1 MPIDPIRNGSP
12 SGSLDSPSSAAS
24 DVPSGDS
31 ADAASHESASGPASP
46 TSRDDRESETATT
59 EHVPR
64 DKSERASTQ
73 NSEPE
78 GEDEPVEDDGPATLG
93 ELKEPQR
100 LHPLTLFQQL
110 MTSLPAFAFLLYPV
124 FSNPNSQ
131 NVVYLFMTLAYG
143 VVALPAILLQY
154 YRFSYRLTEKQM
166 IIQSGVF
173 NRKNRSIPVER
184 VQNVQIE
191 QNLLARAANIAKVK
205 IETAGSTGTEGV
217 LEYVSLREAHRI
229 RQVIRSF
236 QRKRVEDR
244 PNDRASSETS
254 EQPPDEAS
262 REERSESD
270 VPASDDGRSV
280 ADGSASSGS
289 ASSGSADGSSP
300 DGDTG
305 GTSASDVDKGRN
317 PAEHRD
323 ASDRPAV
330 RGNSRD
336 TRVRK
341 QRVSG
346 GEETKE
352 LFQMPLER
360 VLLSGMFRFSL
371 VYIAVVFSVF
381 QFVEPDTLLNY
392 VMTSRS
398 QVQPLFDTIYDSPA
412 LAVGV
417 TIIFASFF
425 GWLTGILINLTRY
438 YNFHLWLD
446 GDKLRKRHGLFTVRE
461 GTIPIGKVQ
470 ALIIRTNPLMDAFGW
485 YALEAQTVGID
496 VDEQG
501 HRVVVP
507 FAQLEDVLEIGR
519 RVRSFSLP
527 DSFTSVSPLT
537 IRRSFARYIM
547 GLSVLVAPAVYFYPE
562 SWWHPLDVAA
572 PYWAFALTPLLL
584 VWAYLQYLRHGY
596 SIGDEALYIRRGVIG
611 RYVWVLPT
619 EKQHVYYAT
628 ASVFQRRLGL
638 KSFFVDTAGA
648 GSFAYPEVVDVPEDV
663 ANDALDHLYGQFDT
677 LYENRIRAATGSA
690 DTRLSADER
699 PQLPSEV
706 SEGTEE

>member
-1 MPIDPIRNGSP
+1 MPTDPTRNGSP
-12 SGSLDSPSSAAS
+12 SGSLDSSSSPAS
-24 DVPSGDS
+24 DVPSEDS
-31 ADAASHESASGPASP
+31 ADANATNAASSDSAASESASDTTSEIPATGHP
-46 TSRDDRESETATT
+46 
-59 EHVPR
+59 PR
-64 DKSERASTQ
+64 DASD
-73 NSEPE
+73 E
-78 GEDEPVEDDGPATLG
+78 GESSGDGSSGDGSSQDASVDDDSPATLG

-100 LHPLTLFQQL
+100 LHPLTLLQQL
-110 MTSLPAFAFLLYPV
+110 ITSLPAFALLLFPV

-131 NVVYLFMTLAYG
+131 NIVYLFMTLAYG

-173 NRKNRSIPVER
+173 NRKNRSIPIER

-191 QNLLARAANIAKVK
+191 QNLIARAANIAKVK

-236 QRKRVEDR
+236 QRNRVEDR
-244 PNDRASSETS
+244 SGERESSESS
-254 EQPPDEAS
+254 EQTAQEAHGDS
-262 REERSESD
+262 TS
-270 VPASDDGRSV
+270 PASTDD
-280 ADGSASSGS
+280 AST
-289 ASSGSADGSSP
+289 
-300 DGDTG
+300 DTD
-305 GTSASDVDKGRN
+305 TARESASDG
-317 PAEHRD
+317 D
-323 ASDRPAV
+323 AGQEPVMHWDESDRPAV
-330 RGNSRD
+330 RSTSRD
-336 TRVRK
+336 ARARRQSVDA
-341 QRVSG
+341 G
-346 GEETKE
+346 GGTQE

-392 VMTSRS
+392 VMASRS
-398 QVQPLFDTIYDSPA
+398 QVQTLFDTIYDSPV

-461 GTIPIGKVQ
+461 GTIPIEKVQ
-470 ALIIRTNPLMDAFGW
+470 ALIIRTNPLMEAFGW
-485 YALEAQTVGID
+485 YALEAQSVGID

-519 RVRSFSLP
+519 HVRSFSLP

-537 IRRSFARYIM
+537 IRRSFARYMM
-547 GLSVLVAPAVYFYPE
+547 GLSVLVVPAAYFYPAT
-562 SWWHPLDVAA
+562 WWHPLDVAA

-596 SIGDEALYIRRGVIG
+596 NIGDDALYIRRGVIG
-611 RYVWVLPT
+611 RYIWVLPT

-648 GSFAYPEVVDVPEDV
+648 GGFAYPEVVDVPEDV
-663 ANDALDHLYGQFDT
+663 ADDALNHLYGQFET
-677 LYENRIRAATGSA
+677 LYEDRIRAATGSA

-699 PQLPSEV
+699 PQLPSELSEV
-706 SEGTEE
+706 SESTEE

>member
-1 MPIDPIRNGSP
+1 MEDEDGS
-12 SGSLDSPSSAAS
+12 GQN
-24 DVPSGDS
+24 
-31 ADAASHESASGPASP
+31 ES
-46 TSRDDRESETATT
+46 
-59 EHVPR
+59 
-64 DKSERASTQ
+64 
-73 NSEPE
+73 
-78 GEDEPVEDDGPATLG
+78 GEDESGEDDLGEDDAPATLG

-110 MTSLPAFAFLLYPV
+110 ITSLPALALLLFPV

-173 NRKNRSIPVER
+173 NRKNRSIPIER

-191 QNLLARAANIAKVK
+191 QNLLARVANIAKVK

-236 QRKRVEDR
+236 QRHRVGDSSDDR
-244 PNDRASSETS
+244 ESGKPS
-254 EQPPDEAS
+254 EQISGEES
-262 REERSESD
+262 RDSTEGSLT
-270 VPASDDGRSV
+270 DDGST
-280 ADGSASSGS
+280 DTDSSGPD
-289 ASSGSADGSSP
+289 SSGPDSSGPDSSGRETVHGAAEDGEG
-300 DGDTG
+300 DG
-305 GTSASDVDKGRN
+305 N
-317 PAEHRD
+317 PAEHGD
-323 ASDRPAV
+323 ESDRPPV
-330 RGNSRD
+330 RGRSRD
-336 TRVRK
+336 ARE
-341 QRVSG
+341 QRQSVG
-346 GEETKE
+346 TGNETNE

-392 VMTSRS
+392 VMASRS
-398 QVQPLFDTIYDSPA
+398 QVQSVFDTIYDSPA

-438 YNFHLWLD
+438 YNFHLWLE

-461 GTIPIGKVQ
+461 GTIPLEKVQ
-470 ALIIRTNPLMDAFGW
+470 ALILRTNPLMEAFGW

-507 FAQLEDVLEIGR
+507 FAQIKDVLDIGR
-519 RVRSFSLP
+519 RIRAFSLP
-527 DSFTSVSPLT
+527 DTFTSVSPLT
-537 IRRSFARYIM
+537 IRRSFARYTV

-562 SWWHPLDVAA
+562 TWWHPLDVAA

-596 SIGDEALYIRRGVIG
+596 DIGEEALYIRRGVIG
-611 RYVWVLPT
+611 RYIWVLPT
-619 EKQHVYYAT
+619 EKQHVYYTT

-648 GSFAYPEVVDVPEDV
+648 GGFAYPDVVDVPADV
-663 ANDALDHLYGQFDT
+663 ADNALDHLYGRFET

-690 DTRLSADER
+690 DTRLSAEER
-699 PQLPSEV
+699 PQLPNEV
-706 SEGTEE
+706 SEASERTEEG